1 MKPFKAKAH
10 IHSLDGAMGKITV
23 LENKDNTN
31 YIVDYNGVK
40 CTAIFNWAICS
51 FFVDDI
57 YGIIKED
64 KKWKTYFTIT
74 AIQEYL
80 I

>member
-10 IHSLDGAMGKITV
+10 IHSLDGAIGEITV

-64 KKWKTYFTIT
+64 
-74 AIQEYL
+74 
-80 I
+80 